1 MLGVWGGCWVCVI
14 RGVVWYEGV
23 QCGVCVWCGVY
34 WGRAAAGAGK
44 GASEQ
49 DKVRVKVF
57 PSSPASTPLAPHP
70 GPLKLL
76 PHTHHQPRAENG
88 RERRKEILILP
99 RFLSVSSSLL
109 PAPRTQCQVS
119 ALSSEAS

>member
-1 MLGVWGGCWVCVI
+1 MCDVGCGGGCWVCVI

-44 GASEQ
+44 GASGQ

-76 PHTHHQPRAENG
+76 PRTCHQPRAENG
-88 RERRKEILILP
+88 REKERNTNSSKIPLC
-99 RFLSVSSSLL
+99 FLFSPSCPSNPVPSVSLEL
-109 PAPRTQCQVS
+109 
-119 ALSSEAS
+119 